1 MKGTAQ
7 LGGAFHRGRKGS
19 SMTYTF
25 KISEDT
31 LVDALEDVG
40 IFVESFLKNSI
51 PPGGFNQALIRDMI
65 LSSKS

>member
-1 MKGTAQ
+1 
-7 LGGAFHRGRKGS
+7 
-19 SMTYTF
+19 MTYTF